1 MAEKNLIG
9 ELDMYREAGI
19 KPNFSDIAKRYGKDR
34 HTVAAYWRAEG
45 GRPRDGRA
53 DRAGSFDAHIEEV
66 AAKAQLPGV
75 TKKGIHEWLL
85 HRYPGENLAGYNA
98 FTQFMRKNGI
108 AVGASVG
115 PEPHPRFETPPGL
128 QLQFDWKESVR
139 MANRDGELFEF
150 NVFAATLGHSRRHIF
165 IRSGTR
171 TTDDLVRC
179 MYATIARLGGVPRE
193 WVTDNM
199 SALVTVKGGRRL
211 KVQRAYEF
219 AKAAGFEL
227 KLCRPRSPQ
236 TKGKVESSNRFLSRL
251 AAYQGDFDGWDDIDE
266 IIARIEDAS
275 NSEPNETTGLPPS
288 APSRR
293 RWATWCAWPGCRPR
307 CWSARTASPCRCP
320 GAASAGPPASSA
332 CPAAR
337 WTATSAASW
346 WRRTWRAGRPTT
358 RRTTPRPWPGSA
370 GSATPPA
377 TSRRPPPP
385 TSGCSTR

>member
-108 AVGASVG
+108 AVGASG
-115 PEPHPRFETPPGL
+115 SPEPHPRFETPPGL

-199 SALVTVKGGRRL
+199 SALVTIKGGRRL

-236 TKGKVESSNRFLSRL
+236 TKGKVESSNRFL
-251 AAYQGDFDGWDDIDE
+251 
-266 IIARIEDAS
+266 
-275 NSEPNETTGLPPS
+275 
-288 APSRR
+288 
-293 RWATWCAWPGCRPR
+293 
-307 CWSARTASPCRCP
+307 
-320 GAASAGPPASSA
+320 
-332 CPAAR
+332 
-337 WTATSAASW
+337 
-346 WRRTWRAGRPTT
+346 
-358 RRTTPRPWPGSA
+358 
-370 GSATPPA
+370 
-377 TSRRPPPP
+377 
-385 TSGCSTR
+385 